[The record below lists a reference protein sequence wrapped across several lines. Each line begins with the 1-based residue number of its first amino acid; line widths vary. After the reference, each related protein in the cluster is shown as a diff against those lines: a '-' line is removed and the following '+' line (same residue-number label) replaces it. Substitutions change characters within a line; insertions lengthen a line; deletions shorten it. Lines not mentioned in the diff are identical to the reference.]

1 MTPDELL
8 SHLETELARCRDERD
23 RLGTELELTVAERD
37 AALLESVRSERMLLA
52 MQWELDAAEGERDRL
67 FGELDSLLRS
77 KSWLVTRP
85 LRSLLGSDRPEAP
98 EVQQDA
104 DNPLAPGRPK
114 PAERA

>member
-8 SHLETELARCRDERD
+8 THLEAELARCRDERD
-23 RLGTELELTVAERD
+23 RLTGELELARVERE
-37 AALLESVRSERMLLA
+37 AAQLEGVRSERMLLA
-52 MQWELDAAEGERDRL
+52 LQFELDAAEAERDRL

-98 EVQQDA
+98 EVAA
-104 DNPLAPGRPK
+104 DPSAPPSAGRPK
-114 PAERA
+114 PAERS

>member
-8 SHLETELARCRDERD
+8 SHLEAELARGSDERD
-23 RLGTELELTVAERD
+23 RLRAELELTRSQRD
-37 AALLESVRSERMLLA
+37 EALLDSARSERMLLA
-52 MQWELDAAEGERDRL
+52 LQSDLDAAEGERDRL

-98 EVQQDA
+98 EVSEDPA
-104 DNPLAPGRPK
+104 NPGAVKRPK